1 MAATLF
7 SLSGEESDKSYYN
20 LQRTLNYGIPVI
32 DLLVQ
37 WIICY
42 ICATQGASKVLR
54 DVVCTI
60 KYDSTGRAKIAFD
73 IKGSTPERVVD
84 INNEESD
91 SSDEKSSRDSFNEV
105 LHAARGT
112 SDSEYNRRC
121 CNEIVLQFIEGLDDE
136 YGSIS
141 SDI

>member
-60 KYDSTGRAKIAFD
+60 KYDSMGREKIVFD
-73 IKGSTPERVVD
+73 IKGSTPESVVD

-121 CNEIVLQFIEGLDDE
+121 CNEIVL
-136 YGSIS
+136 
-141 SDI
+141 

>member
-73 IKGSTPERVVD
+73 IKGSTPESVVD

-105 LHAARGT
+105 LLAARGT

-121 CNEIVLQFIEGLDDE
+121 CNEIVL
-136 YGSIS
+136 
-141 SDI
+141 